1 MHTIKLKV
9 GDGIYNHLMFFLKNL
24 KTNELEIIEDK
35 KINNTKDS
43 EISDISKLSN
53 KSFENIWENK
63 EDEVYDKFLLAF
75 SNRHPILGLI
85 K

>member
-1 MHTIKLKV
+1 MHTIKLQV

-35 KINNTKDS
+35 KIHNTKDS

-63 EDEVYDKFLLAF
+63 EDEVYDKFL
-75 SNRHPILGLI
+75 
-85 K
+85 

>member
-35 KINNTKDS
+35 QINTTKDS

-63 EDEVYDKFLLAF
+63 EDEVYDKYL
-75 SNRHPILGLI
+75 
-85 K
+85 

>member
-24 KTNELEIIEDK
+24 KTYELEIIEDK

-63 EDEVYDKFLLAF
+63 EDEVYDKFL
-75 SNRHPILGLI
+75 
-85 K
+85 

>member
-35 KINNTKDS
+35 QINTTKDS

-63 EDEVYDKFLLAF
+63 EDEVYDKFL
-75 SNRHPILGLI
+75 
-85 K
+85 

>member
-9 GDGIYNHLMFFLKNL
+9 GDGIYNHLMFFFFFL

-63 EDEVYDKFLLAF
+63 EDEVYDKFL
-75 SNRHPILGLI
+75 
-85 K
+85 

>member
-9 GDGIYNHLMFFLKNL
+9 GDGIYNHLMLFLKNL

-63 EDEVYDKFLLAF
+63 EDEVYDKFL
-75 SNRHPILGLI
+75 
-85 K
+85 

>member
-1 MHTIKLKV
+1 
-9 GDGIYNHLMFFLKNL
+9 MFFLKKL

-63 EDEVYDKFLLAF
+63 EDEVYDKFL
-75 SNRHPILGLI
+75 
-85 K
+85 

>member
-9 GDGIYNHLMFFLKNL
+9 GDGIYNHFMFFLKNL

-63 EDEVYDKFLLAF
+63 EDEVYDKYL
-75 SNRHPILGLI
+75 
-85 K
+85 

>member
-1 MHTIKLKV
+1 
-9 GDGIYNHLMFFLKNL
+9 MFFLKNL

-35 KINNTKDS
+35 KINNAKDS

-63 EDEVYDKFLLAF
+63 EDEVYDKFL
-75 SNRHPILGLI
+75 
-85 K
+85 

>member
-35 KINNTKDS
+35 KINNIKDS
-43 EISDISKLSN
+43 EISDILKLSN

-63 EDEVYDKFLLAF
+63 EDEVYDKFL
-75 SNRHPILGLI
+75 
-85 K
+85 

>member
-9 GDGIYNHLMFFLKNL
+9 GDGIYNHLMFFFFFF

-63 EDEVYDKFLLAF
+63 EDEVYDKFL
-75 SNRHPILGLI
+75 
-85 K
+85 

>member
-9 GDGIYNHLMFFLKNL
+9 GDGIYNHLMFFLIYL

-43 EISDISKLSN
+43 EISDISKL
-53 KSFENIWENK
+53 
-63 EDEVYDKFLLAF
+63 
-75 SNRHPILGLI
+75 
-85 K
+85 

>member
-35 KINNTKDS
+35 KINNTKDI

-53 KSFENIWENK
+53 KSFEHIWENK
-63 EDEVYDKFLLAF
+63 EDEVYDKFL
-75 SNRHPILGLI
+75 
-85 K
+85 

>member
-9 GDGIYNHLMFFLKNL
+9 SDGIYNHLMFFLKNL

-63 EDEVYDKFLLAF
+63 EDEVYDKFL
-75 SNRHPILGLI
+75 
-85 K
+85 

>member
-9 GDGIYNHLMFFLKNL
+9 GDGIYNHLMFFLINL

-63 EDEVYDKFLLAF
+63 EDEVYDKFL
-75 SNRHPILGLI
+75 
-85 K
+85 

>member
-43 EISDISKLSN
+43 EISDILKLSN

-63 EDEVYDKFLLAF
+63 EDEVYDKYL
-75 SNRHPILGLI
+75 
-85 K
+85 

>member
-1 MHTIKLKV
+1 MHTIKLQV

-63 EDEVYDKFLLAF
+63 EDEVYDKFL
-75 SNRHPILGLI
+75 
-85 K
+85 

>member
-9 GDGIYNHLMFFLKNL
+9 GDGIYNHLMFFLNNL
-24 KTNELEIIEDK
+24 KTNELEIIADK
-35 KINNTKDS
+35 KINNIKDS

-63 EDEVYDKFLLAF
+63 EDEVYDKFL
-75 SNRHPILGLI
+75 
-85 K
+85 

>member
-63 EDEVYDKFLLAF
+63 EDEVYDKCLEIWYC
-75 SNRHPILGLI
+75 SS
-85 K
+85 

>member
-1 MHTIKLKV
+1 MASIPFLVANNIKKSNV
-9 GDGIYNHLMFFLKNL
+9 
-24 KTNELEIIEDK
+24 K

-63 EDEVYDKFLLAF
+63 EDEVYDKFL
-75 SNRHPILGLI
+75 
-85 K
+85 

>member
-9 GDGIYNHLMFFLKNL
+9 GDGIYNNLMFFLKNL
-24 KTNELEIIEDK
+24 KTNELEIVEDK

-63 EDEVYDKFLLAF
+63 EDEVYDKFL
-75 SNRHPILGLI
+75 
-85 K
+85 

>member
-1 MHTIKLKV
+1 MAV
-9 GDGIYNHLMFFLKNL
+9 WMFFLKNL

-63 EDEVYDKFLLAF
+63 EDEVYDKFL
-75 SNRHPILGLI
+75 
-85 K
+85 

>member
-35 KINNTKDS
+35 QINTTKDS

-63 EDEVYDKFLLAF
+63 EDEVYDKY
-75 SNRHPILGLI
+75 R
-85 K
+85 

>member
-1 MHTIKLKV
+1 MGFTITWC
-9 GDGIYNHLMFFLKNL
+9 FFLKNL

-35 KINNTKDS
+35 QINTTKDS

-63 EDEVYDKFLLAF
+63 EDEVYDKFL
-75 SNRHPILGLI
+75 
-85 K
+85 

>member
-9 GDGIYNHLMFFLKNL
+9 VDGIYNHLMFFLKNL

-63 EDEVYDKFLLAF
+63 EDEVYDKFL
-75 SNRHPILGLI
+75 
-85 K
+85 

>member
-9 GDGIYNHLMFFLKNL
+9 GDGIYNHLMLFLKNL

-63 EDEVYDKFLLAF
+63 EDEVYDKYL
-75 SNRHPILGLI
+75 
-85 K
+85 

>member
-35 KINNTKDS
+35 KINNSTFAHKT
-43 EISDISKLSN
+43 EL
-53 KSFENIWENK
+53 F
-63 EDEVYDKFLLAF
+63 F
-75 SNRHPILGLI
+75 SVNS
-85 K
+85 